1 MPLLNVFDIAGSA
14 MSAQSIRLN
23 VTASNMANI
32 DSIGSSMDE
41 AYRARY
47 PVFETVFNNVMQ
59 ANSVNAGVRVAGIVE
74 SQAPP
79 KMEYQPDHPNANE
92 EGYIFRSNVNV
103 MEEMANMVS
112 ASRAYQNNVEII
124 NASKQML
131 TRTLSLGQ

>member
-32 DSIGSSMDE
+32 GSIGSSMDE

>member
-41 AYRARY
+41 VYRARY

-131 TRTLSLGQ
+131 TKTLSLGQ

>member
-41 AYRARY
+41 VYRARY

>member
-47 PVFETVFNNVMQ
+47 PVFETVFNTIMQ
-59 ANSVNAGVRVAGIVE
+59 GNSVNAGVRVTGIVE
-74 SQAPP
+74 SRVPP
-79 KMEYQPDHPNANE
+79 KQEYRPDHPKAND
-92 EGYIFRSNVNV
+92 EGYIFLSNVN
-103 MEEMANMVS
+103 MMDEMADMVS